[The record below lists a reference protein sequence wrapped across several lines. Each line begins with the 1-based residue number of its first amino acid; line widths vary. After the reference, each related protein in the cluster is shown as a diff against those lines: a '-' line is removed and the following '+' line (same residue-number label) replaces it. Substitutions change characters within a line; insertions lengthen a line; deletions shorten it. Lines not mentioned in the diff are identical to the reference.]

1 MLRKI
6 RLTFAMICFVLI
18 TLLFLDFTGTLHGWF
33 GWLAKIQFLPAV
45 LALNVG
51 VILFLVILTLVCGRI
66 YCSVICPLGV
76 FQDILAWLGRQ
87 PKKRR
92 KLPYSYSPALSWLRY
107 GVLGVF
113 IIALIAGI
121 GSLAAL
127 LAPYSAYGRIANNLF
142 QPIWQWGNNLLAYL
156 AERADS
162 YAFYETDVWLK
173 SLPTFL
179 LIARIVF
186 GILLM
191 NHGIQKWT
199 NFQELSAV
207 FPDPLGVGSP
217 LSLGLAIFGELACS
231 MAFIIGFLYRL
242 AMIPMVFTMAVAFFV
257 IHGNDPFATKELAF
271 VYLVVFILMYI
282 IGPGKFAVD
291 RWIRKALFQKAR
303 K

>member
-1 MLRKI
+1 MLKR
-6 RLTFAMICFVLI
+6 
-18 TLLFLDFTGTLHGWF
+18 LLFPVKPDGT
-33 GWLAKIQFLPAV
+33 A
-45 LALNVG
+45 
-51 VILFLVILTLVCGRI
+51 T
-66 YCSVICPLGV
+66 
-76 FQDILAWLGRQ
+76 
-87 PKKRR
+87 
-92 KLPYSYSPALSWLRY
+92 
-107 GVLGVF
+107 
-113 IIALIAGI
+113 
-121 GSLAAL
+121 
-127 LAPYSAYGRIANNLF
+127 SAM
-142 QPIWQWGNNLLAYL
+142 
-156 AERADS
+156 
-162 YAFYETDVWLK
+162 
-173 SLPTFL
+173 L

-242 AMIPMVFTMAVAFFV
+242 AMIPMVFTMVVAFFV
-257 IHGNDPFATKELAF
+257 IHGNDSFATKELAF

-291 RWIRKALFQKAR
+291 RWIGKALSQKAH

>member
-1 MLRKI
+1 
-6 RLTFAMICFVLI
+6 MIYSFLFPTKSNTTKVS
-18 TLLFLDFTGTLHGWF
+18 LL
-33 GWLAKIQFLPAV
+33 
-45 LALNVG
+45 
-51 VILFLVILTLVCGRI
+51 
-66 YCSVICPLGV
+66 
-76 FQDILAWLGRQ
+76 
-87 PKKRR
+87 
-92 KLPYSYSPALSWLRY
+92 
-107 GVLGVF
+107 
-113 IIALIAGI
+113 
-121 GSLAAL
+121 L
-127 LAPYSAYGRIANNLF
+127 LAVRI
-142 QPIWQWGNNLLAYL
+142 I
-156 AERADS
+156 
-162 YAFYETDVWLK
+162 
-173 SLPTFL
+173 
-179 LIARIVF
+179 F

-199 NFQELSAV
+199 NLQELSAV